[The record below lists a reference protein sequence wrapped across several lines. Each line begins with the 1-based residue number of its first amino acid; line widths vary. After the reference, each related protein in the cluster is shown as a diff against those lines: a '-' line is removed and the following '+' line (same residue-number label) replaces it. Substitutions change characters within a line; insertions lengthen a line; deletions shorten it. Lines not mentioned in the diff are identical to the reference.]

1 MSKKR
6 SINDDGE
13 NLIKGIGERL
23 KKQHEKTS
31 KSKEN
36 NQEETEKQN
45 TDNKEQEET
54 EEKKQE
60 QSDIDNSWNKEQD
73 TYKTT
78 YTVKPE
84 MEDNYDR
91 CRMKFRRELRTLLS
105 KQDAIELGLLL
116 LRKID
121 DDLFEEVRK
130 NFSPQDDSIEALKT
144 IIEEYY

>member
-6 SINDDGE
+6 SVNDDGE
-13 NLIKGIGERL
+13 NLIKNIGERL

-31 KSKEN
+31 KSKKN
-36 NQEETEKQN
+36 IQEETEKQN
-45 TDNKEQEET
+45 TDNKEPEDK

-60 QSDIDNSWNKEQD
+60 NTDIDNNWNKQG

-78 YTVKPE
+78 YTVKPK

-91 CRMKFRRELRTLLS
+91 CRIKFRRELRTLLS
-105 KQDAIELGLLL
+105 KQDAIELGFLL

-130 NFSPQDDSIEALKT
+130 NFSPEDDSIEALKT